1 MLYVMIR
8 VIYDPCKNGFTIL
21 KLSSMFSAAVAT
33 NINSNMNE
41 DKNLGR
47 LIILLTWLMVRPVL
61 VIITF
66 EINLKLFRD
75 SFLPFISIAEKI

>member
-1 MLYVMIR
+1 MIG

-21 KLSSMFSAAVAT
+21 KLSNKFSAKVAI

-41 DKNLGR
+41 DKKFGQAYPSH
-47 LIILLTWLMVRPVL
+47 TVDGETCA

-66 EINLKLFRD
+66 EINLKLFSD
-75 SFLPFISIAEKI
+75 SFLPFIIIAEKI

>member
-1 MLYVMIR
+1 MIR
-8 VIYDPCKNGFTIL
+8 VIYDLCKNGFTIL

-47 LIILLTWLMVRPVL
+47 LIILIWLMVRPVL
-61 VIITF
+61 G
-66 EINLKLFRD
+66 L
-75 SFLPFISIAEKI
+75 